1 MKKNMPGKHKCQICE
16 REIDDVVGLA
26 HIKAEEYLI
35 ELIRRDHP
43 EWNKEKGTC
52 GLCIEYYREL
62 IKRTEI

>member
-1 MKKNMPGKHKCQICE
+1 MSQKHKCQICA
-16 REIDDVVGLA
+16 RNIDDSVALA

-52 GLCIEYYREL
+52 NLCLEYYREL

>member
-1 MKKNMPGKHKCQICE
+1 MPGKHKCQICG
-16 REIDDVVGLA
+16 REIDDSVGLA

-43 EWNKEKGTC
+43 QWNKSKDIC

>member
-1 MKKNMPGKHKCQICE
+1 MPGKHKCQICA
-16 REIDDVVGLA
+16 REIDDSVGLA

-43 EWNKEKGTC
+43 EWDKDKDSCE
-52 GLCIEYYREL
+52 LCLEYYREL